1 MQIRPAVPADAM
13 QIAAV
18 HVRSWQ
24 AAYSGIL
31 PAAYLDALRPEDR
44 AARYD
49 LTHVDPAAPYTQL
62 AVDQGRIIGFATT
75 LPSEHGGMPWGEL
88 RALYVDP
95 DHWARGAGVA
105 LLRAAEEHLAQ
116 TGFSQAALW
125 VLTGNHRAA
134 RFYEHHG
141 WTAEPVHRTDTV
153 WGITVEEDRYWRK
166 LDIHAPNSG
175 SSINAPSRF

>member
-1 MQIRPAVPADAM
+1 MQIRPAVPADALE
-13 QIAAV
+13 IATI

-24 AAYSGIL
+24 AAYSGVL

-62 AVDQGRIIGFATT
+62 AIDQGRIIGFATT
-75 LPSEHGGMPWGEL
+75 LPSEDSGVPWGEL

-95 DHWARGAGVA
+95 VHWARGAGVA
-105 LLRAAEEHLAQ
+105 LLRAAEAHLAR

-134 RFYEHHG
+134 RFYARHG
-141 WTAEPVHRTDTV
+141 WMAEPVHRTDTI

-166 LDIHAPNSG
+166 LETSASF
-175 SSINAPSRF
+175 S